1 MIGALLIGIK
11 TPLEPVQILW
21 VNLVTDT
28 SMVIPLGLE
37 PGEKTGHEP
46 TAGAPRT
53 HRILSRQM
61 IWRMVIVAGTMSAI
75 ALAVYIFFEQRQGH
89 AYAQT
94 MAFIALVVSQWAN
107 AFNARSDDESLLK
120 RLKVMNKSF
129 YAGMSLSIVLQ
140 ILVFFGPLGEI
151 LHIAHVALSD
161 MIVIS
166 LISFIIPI
174 VISEWHKY
182 VARKR

>member
-1 MIGALLIGIK
+1 
-11 TPLEPVQILW
+11 
-21 VNLVTDT
+21 
-28 SMVIPLGLE
+28 MVIPLGLE
-37 PGEKTGHEP
+37 PTEKGVMNRPPEKP
-46 TAGAPRT
+46 DAP
-53 HRILSRQM
+53 ILNHM
-61 IWRMVIVAGTMSAI
+61 MVWRMVIVAGTMSAI

-140 ILVFFGPLGEI
+140 ILVFFGPFGEV
-151 LHIAHVALSD
+151 LHIAHVTLSD
-161 MIVIS
+161 MIIIS

-174 VISEWHKY
+174 VVSEWHKY
-182 VARKR
+182 VTRQSKG